1 MILHVDVI
9 FFLNS
14 NGDLQKNVYFT
25 TVYRCDKGII
35 DSLSIKNLL
44 LDKLHKDLPRVKDLY
59 AKSDNAGS

>member
-35 DSLSIKNLL
+35 DSLPITNLL